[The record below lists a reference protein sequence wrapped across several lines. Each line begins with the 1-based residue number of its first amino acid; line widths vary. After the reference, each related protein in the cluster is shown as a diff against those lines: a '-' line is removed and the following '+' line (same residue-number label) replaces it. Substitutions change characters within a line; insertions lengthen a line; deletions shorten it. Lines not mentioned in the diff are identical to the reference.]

1 MADMAMAKASA
12 REEKMVVVGI
22 LVVVEPPSILGNLI
36 IFNFLGIINTVDLRI
51 SISIGVSPAKYFFK

>member
-1 MADMAMAKASA
+1 MAKASA